1 MARLISPIGWL
12 RFGAGLALVLAALLV
27 AYALHEGWGGAR
39 SADEIRAR
47 ADAEMNR
54 IEAEADRIANEA
66 AH

>member
-1 MARLISPIGWL
+1 MARPLSPIGWL
-12 RFGAGLALVLAALLV
+12 RFCAGLALVLAALLV
-27 AYALHEGWGGAR
+27 AHALHEGWGGAR